1 MLFFVQ
7 TMILNL
13 HIEILAKFLFP
24 PLEEFFPFLL
34 PKIQNRIWNIT
45 RNPRS
50 NRDKPLFILR
60 NHLSGNPRNT
70 EIKPFNKTY
79 T

>member
-1 MLFFVQ
+1 MLLLVQ

-24 PLEEFFPFLL
+24 PFEKLFPFLL

-50 NRDKPLFILR
+50 NRDEPLFILR
-60 NHLSGNPRNT
+60 NHLSRNPWNT
-70 EIKPFNKTY
+70 EIKSSNKTY